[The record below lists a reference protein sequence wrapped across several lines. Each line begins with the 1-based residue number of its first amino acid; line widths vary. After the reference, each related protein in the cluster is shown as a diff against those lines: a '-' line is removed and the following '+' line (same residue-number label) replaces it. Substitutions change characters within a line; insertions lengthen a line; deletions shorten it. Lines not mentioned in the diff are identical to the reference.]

1 MKSIRNFQWMNE
13 QMTDHL
19 PTSTGRTLGQI
30 YQEKKK
36 KKKKK
41 TLPLLIIIMIIDN
54 NSSSVAFETRS

>member
-19 PTSTGRTLGQI
+19 PTSTGRTLGQK
-30 YQEKKK
+30 YKKK

-41 TLPLLIIIMIIDN
+41 KNFTTSDN
-54 NSSSVAFETRS
+54 NNDNR